1 MQWHQ
6 NPAPLVCLCGGG
18 GESVG
23 TSNSTSDS
31 FAFNLLHP
39 LHGRLINFDDKIVV
53 ENDITSES
61 TSLERNIHCFLKL
74 IPHPPKNTQTIWPN
88 PSTSRKLS
96 ICWHKTHFHPRLLK
110 FNIAREKW
118 WLEDY
123 FPIGARSL
131 FNTFQGRAVKH
142 RGGTFPRHP
151 VCQAVIHNSQ
161 LHPLRLMQTTLTRFS
176 SMLPVGTC
184 HLCTTKLE
192 GRPDP
197 SNMAASNKN
206 RPCLIGD
213 TNTSYTSS
221 NGPKTS

>member
-142 RGGTFPRHP
+142 RGGYLSKTSCLPSSD
-151 VCQAVIHNSQ
+151 SQ
-161 LHPLRLMQTTLTRFS
+161 LT
-176 SMLPVGTC
+176 
-184 HLCTTKLE
+184 
-192 GRPDP
+192 
-197 SNMAASNKN
+197 
-206 RPCLIGD
+206 
-213 TNTSYTSS
+213 TSS
-221 NGPKTS
+221 PSPHANHVDTLQLHVASWHVPPVHHETRRKTRPK

>member
-23 TSNSTSDS
+23 TSSSTSDS

-61 TSLERNIHCFLKL
+61 TSLERNIHCFLKP

-131 FNTFQGRAVKH
+131 FRGELWNFGGVPFQDSSD
-142 RGGTFPRHP
+142 
-151 VCQAVIHNSQ
+151 SQ
-161 LHPLRLMQTTLTRFS
+161 LT
-176 SMLPVGTC
+176 
-184 HLCTTKLE
+184 
-192 GRPDP
+192 
-197 SNMAASNKN
+197 
-206 RPCLIGD
+206 
-213 TNTSYTSS
+213 TSS
-221 NGPKTS
+221 PSPHANHVDTLQLHVASWHVPPVHHETRRTQVTRRPATKIVHV